1 MKSRLKMETRV
12 VRSEGKYDGRRLVSV
27 PIYQS
32 ALFPFQS
39 AEEGAAL
46 FAKRAEGYFYTRFG
60 NPTHTAFEKLMANLE
75 GGEEGVAFSSGMA
88 AILTIIYVLCK
99 RGGQVLASNPI
110 YGGTYSLFAD
120 ILPAMGVDLRY
131 LDAQTFPQAL
141 PKAVSRRT
149 QVLFLE
155 SPTNPTMDMVDIEAV
170 AGFGKKHGIPVV
182 VDNTF
187 ATPYHQQPLEM
198 GATAVLHSATKYL
211 GGHGD
216 TIGGIVV
223 ADRGL
228 ANKVKQEQIRM
239 GNNIAPFT
247 AWLLIRGIKTLA
259 LRMEKHSE
267 NALAVARFLE
277 GHPKVK
283 RVYYPGLPSHPQYS
297 LARKQMKNGFS
308 GMVAFEIKGGRK
320 EGARFLN
327 NLNLCMVAI
336 SLGAVE
342 TLIEHPA
349 SMTHASVSAEEL
361 KKGGISEG
369 MIRMSV
375 GIENKEDII
384 ADLEQGLRKI

>member
-1 MKSRLKMETRV
+1 
-12 VRSEGKYDGRRLVSV
+12 
-27 PIYQS
+27 
-32 ALFPFQS
+32 
-39 AEEGAAL
+39 
-46 FAKRAEGYFYTRFG
+46 
-60 NPTHTAFEKLMANLE
+60 
-75 GGEEGVAFSSGMA
+75 
-88 AILTIIYVLCK
+88 
-99 RGGQVLASNPI
+99 
-110 YGGTYSLFAD
+110 
-120 ILPAMGVDLRY
+120 
-131 LDAQTFPQAL
+131 
-141 PKAVSRRT
+141 
-149 QVLFLE
+149 
-155 SPTNPTMDMVDIEAV
+155 
-170 AGFGKKHGIPVV
+170 
-182 VDNTF
+182 
-187 ATPYHQQPLEM
+187 
-198 GATAVLHSATKYL
+198 
-211 GGHGD
+211 
-216 TIGGIVV
+216 
-223 ADRGL
+223 
-228 ANKVKQEQIRM
+228 M

-259 LRMEKHSE
+259 LRMERHSE
-267 NALAVARFLE
+267 NALAVARYLE

-361 KKGGISEG
+361 KKGGISEE

-384 ADLEQGLRKI
+384 ADLEQGLRRI